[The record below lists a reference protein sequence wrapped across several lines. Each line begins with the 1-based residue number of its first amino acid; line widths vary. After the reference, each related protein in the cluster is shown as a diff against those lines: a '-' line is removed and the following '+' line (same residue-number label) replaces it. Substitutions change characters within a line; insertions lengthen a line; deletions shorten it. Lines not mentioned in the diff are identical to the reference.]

1 MKIFLKKNKEH
12 KELHPFMVK
21 ALLWINKRL
30 KLWAGWLQQKTNQY
44 SIKKI
49 KILLLL
55 FCAIFLS
62 ESIWVLYQGFQKEKA
77 GFFIISPIHTVP
89 LLKEQIIRSDISEG
103 EFKRIHSF
111 KIYLDSL
118 QNTAKGKLKFD
129 SLLSDCPYIQDTIN
143 YLENI
148 YYEQQ
153 TNRK

>member
-21 ALLWINKRL
+21 ALLCINKGL

-77 GFFIISPIHTVP
+77 GFIIISPIHRVP
-89 LLKEQIIRSDISEG
+89 LLKEQTILPVLNEE

-129 SLLSDCPYIQDTIN
+129 SFLSNCPNIQDTIN